1 MPGGNA
7 GFEELAGVLKPIGN
21 GEIFCMNN
29 NSVCFLTGG
38 ASVAIFVL
46 VTEFVGVRH
55 RSMMGMS
62 LWYCWSISLMALAG
76 LGFLIRDWRMLSI
89 ATSVPGI
96 FALLGWL

>member
-1 MPGGNA
+1 MD
-7 GFEELAGVLKPIGN
+7 
-21 GEIFCMNN
+21 N
-29 NSVCFLTGG
+29 NSFFLTGG

-76 LGFLIRDWRMLSI
+76 LGYLIRDWRMLSI

-96 FALLGWL
+96 PALLGWL

>member
-7 GFEELAGVLKPIGN
+7 GYEELAGGLKPIRTVKYFVL
-21 GEIFCMNN
+21 IIILF
-29 NSVCFLTGG
+29 FLTGG

-76 LGFLIRDWRMLSI
+76 LGYLIRDWRMLSI

-96 FALLGWL
+96 PALLVWL

>member
-7 GFEELAGVLKPIGN
+7 GYEELAGGLKANQN
-21 GEIFCMNN
+21 GEVFCMDN
-29 NSVCFLTGG
+29 NSFFLTGG

-76 LGFLIRDWRMLSI
+76 LGYLIRDWRMLSI

-96 FALLGWL
+96 PALLCWL